1 MVEGN
6 VSTSTAQPAPPVIT
20 PLIPK
25 VELDAKAGEKKEEK
39 KDEKKPPEKNE
50 SKPAIQPPPTKNEAK
65 DFAADF
71 LVGELIKAASI
82 GMRSMNSPWSK
93 MAQFQQEQA
102 LLGVKQRVEAAVKEA
117 VDVIAS
123 TARLTFRAQV
133 ESVTFKDGVKA
144 SLKMAKTEDA
154 HVLAD
159 QSGKAVLIVIEDYAR
174 FLNAGDAAKGDPDQ
188 PPLFEQSQAAKDPK
202 DAATPPRRPP
212 KKKAGGKPKA
222 KTASRK
228 GRGK

>member
-6 VSTSTAQPAPPVIT
+6 AAPATSQSSTPVIT

-25 VELDAKAGEKKEEK
+25 EDLELKDKVTTVAVETKPAPAKADTKQL
-39 KDEKKPPEKNE
+39 
-50 SKPAIQPPPTKNEAK
+50 QPPPTKTESNQ
-65 DFAADF
+65 FAADF
-71 LVGELIKAASI
+71 MLGELIKAATMEFRIQSK
-82 GMRSMNSPWSK
+82 PWSQMK
-93 MAQFQQEQA
+93 QFDQEA
-102 LLGVKQRVEAAVKEA
+102 VLARIKQKAEAAVKEA
-117 VDVIAS
+117 VEVIAS

-159 QSGKAVLIVIEDYAR
+159 QSGKTVLIVIEDFAR
-174 FLNAGDAAKGDPDQ
+174 FLNPGDAVKGDPDQ
-188 PPLFEQSQAAKDPK
+188 KALFDASQAAKDPK

-212 KKKAGGKPKA
+212 KKKTDKAKA
-222 KTASRK
+222 KTATRK
-228 GRGK
+228 GRGR